1 MASQSLTDGVTIG
14 QLTPQTNWGDINGL
28 AFLVQQFLNKVQTAT
43 LVRIEKCTNSGGLS
57 PVGFVDV
64 TPLVNQIDGQGL
76 PTPHETIYNLP
87 YFRIQGGAN
96 GIIIDPEVGDIGICV
111 FASRDISKVKSTKAQ
126 ANPGSRRMHSFS
138 DGMYLGGVLNGVP
151 SQYVQ
156 FSTAGIRIHSPTL
169 VKLDAP
175 DIQLVATTI
184 EATASAS
191 VTITAPVVAI
201 NAATSATVTTPT
213 FTVKGATVLEGTL
226 SQTGGGA
233 ATLSGSLAV
242 TGDITGQGTSL
253 HTHTHSG
260 VTTGTGNTGA
270 PN

>member
-87 YFRIQGGAN
+87 YFRLQGGSN
-96 GIIIDPEVGDIGICV
+96 GVIIDPEVGDIGICV

-138 DGMYLGGVLNGVP
+138 DGMYLGGVLNGIP

-156 FSTAGIRIHSPTL
+156 FSAAGIRIHSPTL

-175 DIQLVATTI
+175 DIQIIAPTI
-184 EATASAS
+184 EATASTS
-191 VTITAPVVAI
+191 MTI
-201 NAATSATVTTPT
+201 TTPT
-213 FTVKGATVLEGTL
+213 FIVNGATTLNGAL
-226 SQTGGGA
+226 SQGKGSAGGA
-233 ATLSGSLAV
+233 CEMQGPLTVVNDV
-242 TGDITGQGTSL
+242 TAQGTST